1 MESISLDAIDL
12 QLLNLL
18 QTDAAQSN
26 QALAEQVHVSPPTCL
41 RRVKRLHGVGLIERQ
56 VAILQPDRLAA
67 LQGHGLGCI
76 VEVSLDRQGAEQL
89 DAFEARAVQ
98 EAAVQQCWRVS
109 PGPDFVLVVHTR
121 DMPGYLALSQRLFTG
136 DANVRNSR
144 QQGPTTHQRH
154 PGDGRGMAR
163 GHFLLVSPGGAF
175 AAFSPAYPMPTPRRQ
190 MPRRIYP
197 LRILGMGLGG
207 MVVAVV
213 LWERQASPMA
223 WTALLLTTL
232 VWPHVA
238 YLLTRRAADPYAAEV
253 RNLLIDSALVAALV
267 PLMHFNLL
275 PSVMLL
281 TLTMV
286 DKITTG
292 IRGLWVRALWVML
305 AAGVAS
311 TAVMGLHWAPE
322 TSMRVMVACLPVM
335 SLHTLSVSVVSYQL
349 IRQSARQNQML
360 DELRR
365 VDALTGLFGR
375 GHWQEQAEAAL
386 RRHHTTDEPA
396 RDALAIAQRIR
407 EQTEGVRLRSLPE
420 LRITSSIGVA
430 PADHRHSSLRAW
442 IDAADAALYVA
453 KNGGRNQVAGCMEP
467 ALVPAV

>member
-1 MESISLDAIDL
+1 
-12 QLLNLL
+12 
-18 QTDAAQSN
+18 
-26 QALAEQVHVSPPTCL
+26 
-41 RRVKRLHGVGLIERQ
+41 
-56 VAILQPDRLAA
+56 
-67 LQGHGLGCI
+67 
-76 VEVSLDRQGAEQL
+76 
-89 DAFEARAVQ
+89 
-98 EAAVQQCWRVS
+98 
-109 PGPDFVLVVHTR
+109 
-121 DMPGYLALSQRLFTG
+121 
-136 DANVRNSR
+136 
-144 QQGPTTHQRH
+144 
-154 PGDGRGMAR
+154 
-163 GHFLLVSPGGAF
+163 
-175 AAFSPAYPMPTPRRQ
+175 MPTPRRQ

-207 MVVAVV
+207 MVVATV
-213 LWERQASPMA
+213 LWERQASPLA
-223 WTALLLTTL
+223 WTALLLATL

-281 TLTMV
+281 TLTMM

-396 RDALAIAQRIR
+396 CMLMLDIDHFKEINDAYGHTVGDEVIRALAHVVRGNVRAGDCAGRYGGDEFAIVLPGMHARDALAIAQRIR

>member
-1 MESISLDAIDL
+1 
-12 QLLNLL
+12 
-18 QTDAAQSN
+18 
-26 QALAEQVHVSPPTCL
+26 
-41 RRVKRLHGVGLIERQ
+41 
-56 VAILQPDRLAA
+56 
-67 LQGHGLGCI
+67 
-76 VEVSLDRQGAEQL
+76 
-89 DAFEARAVQ
+89 
-98 EAAVQQCWRVS
+98 
-109 PGPDFVLVVHTR
+109 
-121 DMPGYLALSQRLFTG
+121 
-136 DANVRNSR
+136 
-144 QQGPTTHQRH
+144 
-154 PGDGRGMAR
+154 
-163 GHFLLVSPGGAF
+163 
-175 AAFSPAYPMPTPRRQ
+175 MPTPRRQ

-207 MVVAVV
+207 MVVATV

-223 WTALLLTTL
+223 WTALLLATL
-232 VWPHVA
+232 GWPHVA

-292 IRGLWVRALWVML
+292 IRGLWARALWVML
-305 AAGVAS
+305 AAGAAS
-311 TAVMGLHWAPE
+311 TVVMGLHWAPE
-322 TSMRVMVACLPVM
+322 TSMSVMVACLPVM

-396 RDALAIAQRIR
+396 CMLMLDIDHFKEINDAYGHTVGDEVIRALAHVVRATCAQATARGA
-407 EQTEGVRLRSLPE
+407 TAG
-420 LRITSSIGVA
+420 TSSPSCC
-430 PADHRHSSLRAW
+430 PACRPGTPWPLPSASASRPKACACAACPNCASPAASAWPRPTTATAACVRGSTRRMRRCTSPRTADAIRWRGAWNRRWCRRCSHQHCVQVQDSSLAT
-442 IDAADAALYVA
+442 
-453 KNGGRNQVAGCMEP
+453 AGFTGHCTCTVQPPP
-467 ALVPAV
+467 APPSH